1 MFRNA
6 ATKIAHNTTIPALA
20 GNKDLR
26 PLQDL
31 IHAEKSVLI
40 SLQKLSVDIN
50 KAAEAL
56 RNWGAT
62 EGEDLSVRPRV
73 PLNLHRC
80 SSIAGRP
87 RRIHK
92 PPLPLLWW
100 SLPICVAR
108 ARDPR
113 SHEVHPHQGRGP
125 RRPQAPPQGRRFA
138 RG

>member
-62 EGEDLSVRPRV
+62 EGEDLSVRR
-73 PLNLHRC
+73 
-80 SSIAGRP
+80 S
-87 RRIHK
+87 RRIHE
-92 PPLPLLWW
+92 PPLSLLWW
-100 SLPICVAR
+100 PLPICVAR

-125 RRPQAPPQGRRFA
+125 RRP
-138 RG
+138 